1 MPATEVNK
9 DLQNERKKCTFKNEE
24 FTVWWVGGEA
34 KLKEKR
40 FRGKLHAWWGR
51 ARIIWW
57 STFDD
62 DRGRRSLYDGI
73 LFILYYLVWWRC
85 IALMSPT
92 AGRLIGKCHEGQ
104 GGHLD

>member
-40 FRGKLHAWWGR
+40 FRGKLHA
-51 ARIIWW
+51 
-57 STFDD
+57 
-62 DRGRRSLYDGI
+62 
-73 LFILYYLVWWRC
+73 
-85 IALMSPT
+85 
-92 AGRLIGKCHEGQ
+92 
-104 GGHLD
+104 

>member
-40 FRGKLHAWWGR
+40 FRGKLHALGPRVAYMMKHFWRPVDGHFMTEFYSYY
-51 ARIIWW
+51 II
-57 STFDD
+57 
-62 DRGRRSLYDGI
+62 
-73 LFILYYLVWWRC
+73 
-85 IALMSPT
+85 
-92 AGRLIGKCHEGQ
+92 
-104 GGHLD
+104 